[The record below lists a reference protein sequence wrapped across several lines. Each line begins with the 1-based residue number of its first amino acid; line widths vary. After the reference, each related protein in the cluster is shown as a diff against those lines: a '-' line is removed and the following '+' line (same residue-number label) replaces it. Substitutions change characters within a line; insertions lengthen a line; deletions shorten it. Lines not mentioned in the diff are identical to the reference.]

1 MTQVLDII
9 QQYLEFK
16 KIKNVRLDGTM
27 KTEDRTQSID
37 NFKEDKDVRVF
48 LLSTKAGGH
57 GLNLQTAN
65 TVFLFDSDWNP
76 MNDKQAIDRVH
87 RIGQATEVR
96 VFRFIS
102 NDTIEEYILHRAN
115 EKKDLDEKIIQ
126 AGMFN
131 QKTSDQERQKNL
143 EMLFKRPIQK
153 TEENGENQE
162 KEDEEVPVLCD
173 QELNELMARG
183 DHELKLFEQMDLER
197 YERENKVGRMEEI

>member
-87 RIGQATEVR
+87 RIG
-96 VFRFIS
+96 
-102 NDTIEEYILHRAN
+102 
-115 EKKDLDEKIIQ
+115 
-126 AGMFN
+126 
-131 QKTSDQERQKNL
+131 
-143 EMLFKRPIQK
+143 
-153 TEENGENQE
+153 
-162 KEDEEVPVLCD
+162 
-173 QELNELMARG
+173 
-183 DHELKLFEQMDLER
+183 
-197 YERENKVGRMEEI
+197 

>member
-1 MTQVLDII
+1 
-9 QQYLEFK
+9 
-16 KIKNVRLDGTM
+16 M

-183 DHELKLFEQMDLER
+183 DHELKLFE
-197 YERENKVGRMEEI
+197 

>member
-1 MTQVLDII
+1 
-9 QQYLEFK
+9 
-16 KIKNVRLDGTM
+16 
-27 KTEDRTQSID
+27 
-37 NFKEDKDVRVF
+37 
-48 LLSTKAGGH
+48 
-57 GLNLQTAN
+57 
-65 TVFLFDSDWNP
+65 
-76 MNDKQAIDRVH
+76 
-87 RIGQATEVR
+87 VR

-183 DHELKLFEQMDLER
+183 DHELKLFE
-197 YERENKVGRMEEI
+197 